1 MRKVAIIAAGESK
14 FGDRVGKEYE
24 ELTAEAF
31 LEAMDSVD
39 NLESKDIQE
48 AFWGSLAFGGSQLGN
63 MSALLVDGINIM
75 GIPTSRIENA
85 CASSGYALRYA
96 FFSIASG
103 INDIVIAGGAEKMQD
118 ISRATRLYW
127 FGVGGDI
134 KWERLSGMTFPGNY
148 ALMASRHMHEF
159 GTKKED
165 LAQVAV
171 KNHKFATKNPKAQ
184 FQKAIS
190 LEQAMKAPMVAY
202 PLNVFD
208 CCPLTDGASC
218 VILCPAEEAKKYTD
232 TPIEIIGAGAGSDHL
247 ALYQRESL
255 TKIEGAVRASKMAF
269 NMAKITPNDVNV
281 AEVHDCFT
289 IAEILAYEDV
299 GFCKK
304 GEGGKFISEGLSD
317 IGGKV
322 PINSGGGLK
331 AKGHPIGATGTAQ
344 VYEIFHQLRGEHI
357 NQVDGAEIALTHNV
371 GGTGSSCT
379 VHIFKRMR

>member
-1 MRKVAIIAAGESK
+1 MRRVAIIAAGESK

-24 ELTAEAF
+24 ELIAEAF
-31 LEAMDSVD
+31 LEAMSNVD
-39 NLESKDIQE
+39 NLELKDIQE
-48 AFWGSLAFGGSQLGN
+48 AMWGSLAFGGSQLGN
-63 MSALLVDGINIM
+63 MSALLLDGINIM
-75 GIPTSRIENA
+75 GIPASRVENA

-96 FFSIASG
+96 FFSVASEMK
-103 INDIVIAGGAEKMQD
+103 DIVIAGGAEKMQD
-118 ISRATRLYW
+118 ISRATRLFW

-148 ALMASRHMHEF
+148 ALMATRHMHEF

-165 LAQVAV
+165 LSSVAV
-171 KNHKFATKNPKAQ
+171 KNHRFASKNPKAQ
-184 FQKAIS
+184 FQKAIT
-190 LEQAMKAPMVAY
+190 LEQAMKAPYVAY
-202 PLNVFD
+202 PLNIFD

-218 VILCPAEEAKKYTD
+218 VILCPAEDAKKYTD
-232 TPIEIIGAGAGSDHL
+232 TPVEIIGAGAGTDYL
-247 ALYQRESL
+247 ALYQRESITRL
-255 TKIEGAVRASKMAF
+255 AGAVKASKMAF
-269 NMAKITPNDVNV
+269 NMAKITPNDVDV

-289 IAEILAYEDV
+289 IAEILAYEDI

-304 GEGGKFISEGLSD
+304 GEGGKFITEGLSD
-317 IGGKV
+317 LGGKI

-357 NQVDGAEIALTHNV
+357 NQVDGAEIGLSHNV
-371 GGTGSSCT
+371 GGTGSTCS